1 MADSVDIPDDLLRL
15 MDARA
20 KSRGLT
26 RDRLI
31 VEVLRRSCS
40 ASVSDSTDADA
51 DGAFRSP
58 VADQLRKA
66 QTQGT
71 EAQRAVEDL
80 AHALRRR
87 HRADL
92 TTG

>member
-15 MDARA
+15 MDVKA

-31 VEVLRRSCS
+31 VEVLRRSFS
-40 ASVSDSTDADA
+40 ATSV
-51 DGAFRSP
+51 GASP
-58 VADQLRKA
+58 PVGGGAAHVAQTRRKA
-66 QTQGT
+66 ESQGA

-80 AHALRRR
+80 ALALRRR
-87 HRADL
+87 HRSEL
-92 TTG
+92 TTD

>member
-1 MADSVDIPDDLLRL
+1 VADSVDIPDDLLRL
-15 MDARA
+15 MDVRA

-31 VEVLRRSCS
+31 VEVLRRSCG
-40 ASVSDSTDADA
+40 ASVGDSADSDPE
-51 DGAFRSP
+51 GVCRSP
-58 VADQLRKA
+58 VAEQLRKA

-87 HRADL
+87 HRSDL